1 MVVKKYIPERGD
13 IVWLDLNPSKGHEQK
28 GSRPAFVIS
37 PKIYNAKTGLALV
50 CPVTSQSKGYS
61 FEVALNFTSTIGV
74 ILADHIRSVDWQE
87 RHARYIETV
96 NERIIDEVEQK
107 LLALISR

>member
-1 MVVKKYIPERGD
+1 MVTKKYTPERGD

-61 FEVALNFTSTIGV
+61 FEVALSFSSTIGV
-74 ILADHIRSVDWQE
+74 ILADHVRSVDWKE

-96 NERIIDEVEQK
+96 SESTVDEVEQK